1 MRVEPKITL
10 YCLPYAGGRALS
22 YRDFQAHVSN
32 LILIKPLE
40 LPGRGKRVRE
50 ALLTDSEAMIDDLF
64 DQVQND
70 GQAYAIYGHS
80 LGTLLAYLLT
90 QRIISAG
97 LPAPRHL
104 FLSGGKAPSVLNAQP
119 PKYKLPKA
127 EFINCV
133 KRLGGIAREILEE
146 PELIDFFEPILRAD
160 FQALETYVYH
170 PTTPFDIPMTILH
183 GLADIEIAYQDLL
196 AWQQET
202 RQPIAIKVFQGG
214 HFFIFD
220 HLAQLGQLFN
230 QALIR

>member
-1 MRVEPKITL
+1 MINL

-64 DQVQND
+64 AQVQND
-70 GQAYAIYGHS
+70 GQTYAIYGHS
-80 LGTLLAYLLT
+80 LGSLLAYLLT
-90 QRIISAG
+90 RRIISAG

-104 FLSGGKAPSVLNAQP
+104 FLSGGKAPSVLRDQRAR
-119 PKYKLPKA
+119 YKLPKH

-133 KRLGGIAREILEE
+133 KSLGGIPREILEE
-146 PELIDFFEPILRAD
+146 PELIDFIEPILRAD

-170 PTTPFDIPMTILH
+170 PTAPFDIPITILH
-183 GLADIEIAYQDLL
+183 GLSDIEVAYRDLL

-202 RQPIAIKVFQGG
+202 SQHIDINVFQGG

-220 HLAQLGQLFN
+220 HLAELGQLFN